1 MRTLID
7 RDRYLP
13 ADAERPWREQ
23 GLWPCAW
30 IGCPGAGEPP
40 LVCAFR
46 LRFQLETAAT
56 IRAHVSADE
65 RYELFLDGARIG
77 RGPEQGAPDS
87 WFFESYDLAL
97 APGEHLIAARVWSLG
112 PRAGLAQMGVR
123 PGFLFATE
131 GEWIAR
137 LGSGVAAWQAMPLA
151 GYRFVDPAP
160 ANWRGANVIV
170 DGRAFAW
177 GFERGAGQG
186 WRPAEADAPAI
197 GRRSDWEFPPHRL
210 LRPATLPVMLDREL
224 QIGALRLLADAPSAE
239 TRGLPVRQAEHL
251 ADEAVAWAE
260 LLRGRAPLV
269 LPPHTARR
277 AIVDLEQ
284 YYCAYPELTLS
295 GGAGASVRLLWA
307 EALFH
312 DLDPFGGNKGQR
324 DEVEGKYFI
333 GVGDTFLPDG
343 GAQRVFGPLWWQA
356 GRFLELLV
364 QTGDQ
369 PLTIER
375 VALRET
381 RYPLEYESEFAA
393 SDARLAGLVPL
404 LVRGMQMDAHEVFVD
419 CPYYEQLQYLGDARL
434 EALTGYVM
442 TRDSRLARKALGLF
456 DVSRLPNGLVQSRY
470 PSRQLQIIAPFA
482 LWWVAMA
489 HDYALWRDDWPL
501 VAGLMPGVRATLE
514 AFRRWVGP
522 DGLLHAPEGWNMMD
536 WVPEWQAGIPAGG
549 INGVSGLL
557 NWQLAY
563 VLTLAAELEERM
575 GEPELAARAQRQA
588 AELAERLQAGF
599 WDEARGLFADD
610 LAHQH
615 FSEHTQCMALLS
627 GLLRPER
634 AAQVGAGLLSEP
646 GLARATIYF
655 SHYLFES
662 YRLLGR
668 ADALLERMQLWFEL
682 PARGLRTPVESPE
695 PCRSDCHAWGAHP
708 LYHYF
713 ATILGIRPAEF
724 GFGRVTIAPQL
735 GGLAHASGRLVHPR
749 GEIAV
754 AFWHEGGALRGRVSL
769 PEGLR
774 GTLRLGERVIASDG
788 PSIEF

>member
-1 MRTLID
+1 MRMLID
-7 RDRYLP
+7 RDPYLP
-13 ADAERPWREQ
+13 ADAGRPWREQ

-30 IGCPGAGEPP
+30 IRCPGAAEPP

-46 LRFQLETAAT
+46 LRFRLEAAAT

-77 RGPEQGAPDS
+77 RGSEQGAPDS
-87 WFFESYDLAL
+87 WFFETYDLAL
-97 APGEHLIAARVWSLG
+97 APGEHLIVARAWSLG

-137 LGSGVAAWQAMPLA
+137 LGSGVAAWEALPLA
-151 GYRFVDPAP
+151 GYSFTDPAP
-160 ANWRGANVIV
+160 ASWRGANVIV
-170 DGRAFAW
+170 DGRGFAW
-177 GFERGAGQG
+177 GFERGYGDG
-186 WRPAEADAPAI
+186 WRPAEADAPAM
-197 GRRSDWEFPPHRL
+197 GRRCDWEFPPGRL
-210 LRPATLPVMLDREL
+210 LRPATLPPMLDREL
-224 QIGALRLLADAPSAE
+224 QIGAVRLVADTPSAE
-239 TRGLPVRQAEHL
+239 TRALPVRQADHR
-251 ADEAVAWAE
+251 AGEAAAWAD
-260 LLRGRAPLV
+260 LLHGRAPIA
-269 LPPHTARR
+269 LPPHTTRR
-277 AIVDLEQ
+277 VLVDLEQ
-284 YYCAYPELTLS
+284 YYCAYPELVLS
-295 GGAGASVRLLWA
+295 GGAGAQVRLLWA

-312 DLDPFGGNKGQR
+312 DLDPLGGNKGQR

-333 GVGDTFLPDG
+333 GIGDTFLPDG
-343 GAQRVFGPLWWQA
+343 GELRMFGPLWWQA
-356 GRFLELLV
+356 GRYLELLV
-364 QTGDQ
+364 QTHDQ
-369 PLTIER
+369 PLTFER
-375 VALRET
+375 FALHET
-381 RYPLEYESEFAA
+381 RYPLENESEFAA
-393 SDARLAGLVPL
+393 SDARLAELVPL

-434 EALTGYVM
+434 EALTSYVI

-456 DVSRLPNGLVQSRY
+456 DASRLPSGLVQSRF

-522 DGLLHAPEGWNMMD
+522 GGLLRAPEGWNIMD
-536 WVPEWQAGIPAGG
+536 WVPEWQAGIPPEG
-549 INGVSGLL
+549 IGGVSGLL

-563 VLTLAAELEERM
+563 VLTLAAELERRM

-610 LAHQH
+610 PARRH

-627 GLLRPER
+627 GLLRPEQ
-634 AAQVGAGLLSEP
+634 AARVGAGLLSEP

-668 ADALLERMQLWFEL
+668 VDALLERMQLWFEL

-713 ATILGIRPAEF
+713 ATILGIRPAEL
-724 GFGRVTIAPQL
+724 GFGRVLIAPQL
-735 GGLAHASGRLVHPR
+735 GGLAHASGRLAHPR
-749 GEIAV
+749 GEIV
-754 AFWHEGGALRGRVSL
+754 ADFWHENATLRGRVAL
-769 PEGLR
+769 PEGVR
-774 GTLRLGERVIASDG
+774 GTLRLGQRELAIDG
-788 PSIEF
+788 PDFTF